1 MQDTMFPHRLVDSKH
16 PFILFSLSSLKM
28 GIFLKTEISPFIERT
43 DTRPKLCFLF
53 LENHVLPQKSSSTTL
68 QAVTYD

>member
-16 PFILFSLSSLKM
+16 PFILFSLSSLEM
-28 GIFLKTEISPFIERT
+28 GIFLKTETPFIERT
-43 DTRPKLCFLF
+43 DTRPNLCFLF
-53 LENHVLPQKSSSTTL
+53 LENHVLPPKSSSTTL

>member
-53 LENHVLPQKSSSTTL
+53 LENHVLPPKFSSTTL
-68 QAVTYD
+68 QAVT